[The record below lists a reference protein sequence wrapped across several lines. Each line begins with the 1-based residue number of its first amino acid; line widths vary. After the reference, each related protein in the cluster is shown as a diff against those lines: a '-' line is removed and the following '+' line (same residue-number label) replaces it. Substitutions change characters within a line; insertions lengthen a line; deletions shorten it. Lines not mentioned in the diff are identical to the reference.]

1 VYVRE
6 VQVPLEFSAA
16 RWAACDNIALFL
28 RVLVMAIATGRTMP
42 PLLKHL
48 AQKPPLVLYH
58 YTSLKVLEKITRN
71 GEIWASDI
79 EFLNDSD
86 EYVHAKEFI
95 KHELETRVAKN
106 EKLRSIVHSYVG
118 QIYHELDHLDLYVAS
133 FSTDGDSLPQ
143 WRGYCP
149 NGQGVAIGFLPG
161 ALTSGGLDLAEG
173 ENQSIDR
180 KLLKCVYTSKEKI
193 KLLDAHLNHFLKLV
207 TEHFGTDSLEPGRF
221 LGDLTEAC
229 CPFFK
234 NESFR
239 EEMEW
244 RLSVRCMY
252 RDVPRR
258 EFHIGR
264 STVVPHLRIDLRKNH
279 RLDFIK
285 ELVIGPTPNKGLA
298 FMGVKTLL
306 NRRDLSSVAVRNSN
320 IPYRMW

>member
-1 VYVRE
+1 
-6 VQVPLEFSAA
+6 
-16 RWAACDNIALFL
+16 
-28 RVLVMAIATGRTMP
+28 MAIVTGRSLT

-48 AQKPPLVLYH
+48 AQKPPRVLYH
-58 YTSLKVLEKITRN
+58 YTSLEVLEKITRN

-79 EFLNDSD
+79 EFLNDSE
-86 EYVHAKEFI
+86 EYVNAKAFI
-95 KHELETRVAKN
+95 KHELEMRVAKN
-106 EKLRSIVHSYVG
+106 EKLRSIVHSHVG
-118 QIYHELDHLDLYVAS
+118 QMYHELDHLDVYVAS
-133 FSTDGDSLPQ
+133 FSTEGDSLPQ

-149 NGQGVAIGFLPG
+149 NGQGVAIGFLPW
-161 ALTSGGLDLAEG
+161 ALTSGELDLPKG
-173 ENQSIDR
+173 DDQSIDR
-180 KLLKCVYTSKEKI
+180 KLLKCVYTSKEKT

-207 TEHFGTDSLEPGRF
+207 AEHFGTDSMEPGSF
-221 LGDLTEAC
+221 LQTLTEAC

-244 RLSVRCMY
+244 RLSVRCLH
-252 RDVPRR
+252 RDIPQR
-258 EFHIGR
+258 EFHLGR
-264 STVVPHLRIDLRKNH
+264 STVVPHLRIDLRENY

-285 ELVIGPTPNKGLA
+285 EVVIGPTPNKDLA